1 MDNIRECFASGI
13 FGSNLEPSNMLYLII
28 EFKLLE
34 PIRANRTP
42 KVKGVVDLKLKELSL
57 LTRNPTN
64 FKEMENLKTQ

>member
-1 MDNIRECFASGI
+1 
-13 FGSNLEPSNMLYLII
+13 MLFLRI

-57 LTRNPTN
+57 LTRNPTS
-64 FKEMENLKTQ
+64 FEETENLKT